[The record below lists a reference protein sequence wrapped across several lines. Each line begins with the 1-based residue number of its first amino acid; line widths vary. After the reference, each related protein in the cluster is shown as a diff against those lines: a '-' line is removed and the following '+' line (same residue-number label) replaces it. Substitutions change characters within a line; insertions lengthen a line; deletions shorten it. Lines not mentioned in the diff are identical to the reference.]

1 MEDIMKIF
9 KTLENPGLL
18 IKDVTKNIGNET
30 KASRKIH

>member
-1 MEDIMKIF
+1 MKMF

-30 KASRKIH
+30 RASRSEFWWIH